1 MINSLLRFFRL
12 KSKILNKALSLLVK
26 FVGIDLGW
34 RTGESGLCC
43 LHWKNSQLQVV
54 DITRRLSLTE
64 ILDWIELYVSPD
76 EGAMIAVDAPTLIPN
91 ATGTRL
97 PDRLTH
103 KYFGRYHAG
112 CYPANLGRPFAERTV
127 EFGKNLEARGFNHAP
142 NIEPQKIGRY
152 QIEVFPHPAMIH
164 LFQLSRILK
173 YKKGKL
179 AEKKAELEKLQ
190 NYMQI
195 TLPFLTPALDL
206 TDLSLL
212 NLPNSLTG
220 KQLKAIEDQLDS
232 LICAYIG
239 TYWWYWGTEKNWVL
253 GGLESGYIIVPAP
266 LTNQ

>member
-1 MINSLLRFFRL
+1 M
-12 KSKILNKALSLLVK
+12 K
-26 FVGIDLGW
+26 FIGVDLGW
-34 RTGESGLCC
+34 QTGESGLCC
-43 LHWKNSQLQVV
+43 LQWENSLLKVI
-54 DITRRLSLTE
+54 DITRRLSLAE
-64 ILDWIELYVSPD
+64 ILDWIECYVSPD

-103 KYFGRYHAG
+103 KHFGRYHAG
-112 CYPANLGRPFAERTV
+112 CYPANLGRPFAERTI
-127 EFGKNLEARGFNHAP
+127 EFGKNLETRGFNHAP
-142 NIEPQKIGRY
+142 NIIPRQLGRY

-190 NYMQI
+190 YYIQTI
-195 TLPFLTPALDL
+195 LPFLTPALNL
-206 TDLSLL
+206 SNLSILSL
-212 NLPNSLTG
+212 PISVTG

-239 TYWWYWGTEKNWVL
+239 AYWWYWGIEQNWVL
-253 GGLESGYIIVPAP
+253 GDRESGYIIVPAP
-266 LTNQ
+266 LININ